1 MATIT
6 FLTGHFYLSQR
17 RAGFHN
23 LADAA
28 HAMGHRVNFVTIA
41 YSLFSFLR
49 RDYRT
54 RIPNIERYYN
64 RLVNVREGLY
74 AGVYYTLLH
83 PMNLILPPLNA
94 LVSLLADCY
103 GQNLKGLEEPFRE
116 TDIFVFESC
125 SGLYLFDRVKAL
137 APQAKVVYR
146 VSDDIRILGS
156 TPPCLVEH
164 ERKIA
169 GRFDTVSVPSSV
181 MQGMFP
187 GVAMQLDRHGLNKGV
202 YDACVSSPYGDGG
215 CNVIFVGTGYLD
227 QDFLK
232 SCAVRNRDCRFHV
245 IGPIDDAVHEP
256 NVRFYGEMPF
266 EKTVP
271 YVKFADVGLA
281 TRTYRKGFS
290 STLTDSLKIIQY
302 RYCGLPIVSP
312 DFIDLR
318 REGVFYYKPGDAAS
332 CDTAFRQAL
341 TSGKNSGYANEV
353 RTWAEVARSVLH
365 I

>member
-28 HAMGHRVNFVTIA
+28 HAMGHRVNFVTVA
-41 YSLFSFLR
+41 YSLFSLLR

-64 RLVNVREGLY
+64 RLVKIKDGLY
-74 AGVYYTLLH
+74 AGVYRTLLH
-83 PMNLILPPLNA
+83 PMNLVLPPLNA
-94 LVSLLADCY
+94 LVSLFADRY
-103 GQNLKGLEEPFRE
+103 GQDLKGLEEAFRE

-125 SGLYLFDRVKAL
+125 PGLYLFDRLKAL
-137 APQAKVVYR
+137 APRAKMVYR
-146 VSDDIRILGS
+146 VSDDIRSLGS
-156 TPPCLVEH
+156 TPSCLVDY
-164 ERKIA
+164 ERRIA

-187 GVAMQLDRHGLNKGV
+187 GVVVQLDQHGLDKAI
-202 YDACVSSPYGDGG
+202 YDACTSSPYGEGTY
-215 CNVIFVGTGYLD
+215 NAVFVGTGSID
-227 QDFLK
+227 QTFLK
-232 SCAVRNRDCRFHV
+232 DCAVRNRDCRFHI
-245 IGPIDDAVHEP
+245 IGPIEDAVREP
-256 NVRFYGEMPF
+256 NMLFYGEMPF

-281 TRTYRKGFS
+281 NFNRRRGYAATF
-290 STLTDSLKIIQY
+290 TDSLKIIQY

-312 DFIDLR
+312 DFIDMR
-318 REGVFYYKPGDAAS
+318 REGVFYYRPGDAES
-332 CDTAFRQAL
+332 CSAAFRQAL
-341 TSGKNSGYANEV
+341 KNGKNPRYADEV
-353 RTWAEVARSVLH
+353 HTWDEVAQSVLH
-365 I
+365 M